1 MKTYTL
7 IFFFAFLL
15 SFGMKGLTVKSI
27 TQGAWTNPQIWSNGL
42 VPSAPDTILL
52 KHYITFSNNL
62 IISSPTILFI
72 ESTGTLCGNFKL
84 EIGCGATWY
93 NYGAVYL
100 NGFLIRGVAYNYCSL
115 KSTSS
120 GTLVGCPGSN
130 NGGFMGNYPPN
141 GSTSVGF
148 SGPCPGWDETGN
160 SQGGCNAVALQE
172 QFSELKLLIFPN
184 PFTDKVTVEF
194 SEARECV
201 WTIKTS
207 EGILINDS
215 GKCFFKKKE
224 LDLSILRPGLYFI
237 QIKTQENTF
246 IKKLIKNY

>member
-1 MKTYTL
+1 
-7 IFFFAFLL
+7 
-15 SFGMKGLTVKSI
+15 MKGLTVKSI
-27 TQGAWTNPQIWSNGL
+27 TQGAWTNPQTWSNGL

-52 KHYITFSNNL
+52 KHYITFSNDL

-84 EIGCGATWY
+84 EIGCGAKWY

-120 GTLVGCPGSN
+120 GTLIGCPGSS

-141 GSTSVGF
+141 GSMSVGF
-148 SGPCPGWDETGN
+148 SGPCPGWDESGT
-160 SQGGCNAVALQE
+160 SQGGCNAVGLQE
-172 QFSELKLLIFPN
+172 QFSEPKLLIFPN
-184 PFTDKVTVEF
+184 PFTDKVSVEF
-194 SEARECV
+194 SEAREFV
-201 WTIKTS
+201 YSVLTS
-207 EGILINDS
+207 EGTLINES
-215 GKCFFKKKE
+215 RKLFLQKKE
-224 LDLSILRPGLYFI
+224 IDLSFLKPGLYFI

-246 IKKLIKNY
+246 IRKLLKN